1 MTPLDMLDIQ
11 IAMHVFFFP
20 SLFFNAII
28 KVRDV
33 RSFCL
38 KKKKAP
44 QEYPQPMDVFF
55 QFSFEVT
62 LRLQISTKG
71 GRGGGGRE
79 ECSNSDYHTILVLF
93 CSFEKYLK
101 FENSLFLK
109 LQDVTSVQAAPG
121 SVSMS
126 QYTVNPF
133 PAAS

>member
-1 MTPLDMLDIQ
+1 MHARQTQSKCLVFTREIILQTLPLSGGLVPI
-11 IAMHVFFFP
+11 
-20 SLFFNAII
+20 SN
-28 KVRDV
+28 
-33 RSFCL
+33 
-38 KKKKAP
+38 
-44 QEYPQPMDVFF
+44 
-55 QFSFEVT
+55 T
-62 LRLQISTKG
+62 LVD
-71 GRGGGGRE
+71 GGGTD
-79 ECSNSDYHTILVLF
+79 ECSNSDYHTILLLF

>member
-1 MTPLDMLDIQ
+1 MFL
-11 IAMHVFFFP
+11 
-20 SLFFNAII
+20 
-28 KVRDV
+28 
-33 RSFCL
+33 L
-38 KKKKAP
+38 KKKAVR
-44 QEYPQPMDVFF
+44 EYPQPMAVFF

-62 LRLQISTKG
+62 LRLPITTKG
-71 GRGGGGRE
+71 CGRDV
-79 ECSNSDYHTILVLF
+79 ECSNSDYHTILLLF

>member
-1 MTPLDMLDIQ
+1 M
-11 IAMHVFFFP
+11 A
-20 SLFFNAII
+20 
-28 KVRDV
+28 
-33 RSFCL
+33 
-38 KKKKAP
+38 
-44 QEYPQPMDVFF
+44 VFF

-62 LRLQISTKG
+62 PRRQIST
-71 GRGGGGRE
+71 GRGWGGGVLGGRE
-79 ECSNSDYHTILVLF
+79 ECSDSDYHSILLLF

-109 LQDVTSVQAAPG
+109 LQDMISVQAAPG